1 MLSLHELSTLLLIH
15 STPEQID
22 MTRTELSTLLAHRL
36 VALKPG
42 GGAQG
47 GLGLPALT
55 AAGRRLLEA
64 VARPRGNRYADAQ
77 PGSDAAH

>member
-22 MTRTELSTLLAHRL
+22 LTRTELSTLLAHRL
-36 VALKPG
+36 VALKPSG
-42 GGAQG
+42 GS
-47 GLGLPALT
+47 LSLPALT

-64 VARPRGNRYADAQ
+64 VAHPLGNRYADALS
-77 PGSDAAH
+77 GHDAAR

>member
-22 MTRTELSTLLAHRL
+22 MTRTELSTLLAHQL

-42 GGAQG
+42 GG
-47 GLGLPALT
+47 GLNLPALT
-55 AAGRRLLEA
+55 ATGRRLLEA
-64 VARPRGNRYADAQ
+64 VARPRGNRYADAL
-77 PGSDAAH
+77 PGNDAAR

>member
-22 MTRTELSTLLAHRL
+22 LTRAELSTLLAHRL

-42 GGAQG
+42 GSPG
-47 GLGLPALT
+47 GLSLPALT

-64 VARPRGNRYADAQ
+64 VARPRGNRYADALS
-77 PGSDAAH
+77 GHDAAH